1 MTTSHQI
8 NPRQALVFDALEGT
22 SNTTRGVLMTI
33 EGQGDG
39 PVLNCAVIPE
49 RQLGAVI
56 VTLQLIQKQLT
67 GAA

>member
-22 SNTTRGVLMTI
+22 SNTTRGVLLTI
-33 EGQGDG
+33 EGQGDSS
-39 PVLNCAVIPE
+39 VANCAVIPV

-56 VTLQLIQKQLT
+56 VTLQLIQKQL
-67 GAA
+67 GEPQ